1 MRKSYERTGERR
13 RSSFPSYIYF
23 LTILSVS
30 RLVSSLH
37 HLKMDGKLQH
47 NSKVRKTWG
56 DMTNL
61 KNVVLQMLET
71 WFSKVHPGS

>member
-13 RSSFPSYIYF
+13 SSPFPSYIYF

-37 HLKMDGKLQH
+37 LKMDGKLQH

-56 DMTNL
+56 DMNNF
-61 KNVVLQMLET
+61 KIVVLKMLET
-71 WFSKVHPGS
+71 WFSKAHPGS

>member
-1 MRKSYERTGERR
+1 MSRPERGVALLSPLTSI
-13 RSSFPSYIYF
+13 SS
-23 LTILSVS
+23 SVS

-56 DMTNL
+56 DMNNL

-71 WFSKVHPGS
+71 WFSKAHPGS